1 MALLD
6 YKDPK
11 TRRVFRIAAALAL
24 ALGLACLFA
33 GHLLTQ
39 HIVATAQSFPD
50 AAHHFF
56 VPDRYFTSFGLGFA
70 RNLALIVGA
79 VLTVTSLVLLFH
91 RELRWWFWDRYLEQK

>member
-6 YKDPK
+6 YKDRK
-11 TRRVFRIAAALAL
+11 TRRFFRIAAALAL
-24 ALGLACLFA
+24 VLGLACLFA

-70 RNLALIVGA
+70 RNLSLIAGA
-79 VLTVTSLVLLFH
+79 VLTVSALVVLCH
-91 RELRWWFWDRYLEQK
+91 RELRWWFWDRYLQK